1 MEYIRPAEERMN
13 AIDLCAY
20 VGLAAVFLVT
30 VNVSIGLL
38 IAVRYSPVRYW
49 PYHQFNIF
57 RLHYWTGGL
66 ALAASMIHPVILLFS
81 PASNFRLRD
90 IVYPVH
96 SPTQP
101 LVNSIGAIA
110 LYLVVFVVV
119 TSFFRVQLGRRLWKA
134 FHFFVYAAAIALFW
148 HSIFT
153 DPNLKNSPIDFLDG
167 EKVFVEICCLL
178 IVAFGIARWR
188 VAVRKARTR

>member
-1 MEYIRPAEERMN
+1 MN

-20 VGLAAVFLVT
+20 VGLVAVFLVT

-49 PYHQFNIF
+49 PHHQFNIF
-57 RLHYWTGGL
+57 RLHYWTGCI
-66 ALAASMIHPVILLFS
+66 ALGASMLHPVVLLFS
-81 PASNFRLRD
+81 PTANFRLRD

-110 LYLVVFVVV
+110 LYLILFVVV
-119 TSFFRVQLGRRLWKA
+119 TSYFRVQLERRLWKA
-134 FHFFVYAAAIALFW
+134 FHFFVYAAGIALFW

-153 DPNLKNSPIDFLDG
+153 DPNLKNSAIDFLDG

-178 IVAFGIARWR
+178 IAGFAIARWR
-188 VAVRKARTR
+188 VAVRKARVR